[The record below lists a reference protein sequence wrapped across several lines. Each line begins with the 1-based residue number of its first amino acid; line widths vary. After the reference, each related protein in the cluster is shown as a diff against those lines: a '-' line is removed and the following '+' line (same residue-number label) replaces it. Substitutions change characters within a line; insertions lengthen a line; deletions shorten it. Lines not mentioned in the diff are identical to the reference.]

1 MITVRW
7 QSLDDRAHLPTQGHA
22 GDAGWDLY
30 ALEDAVLRG
39 TGFPPQKIA
48 TGIAVQLP
56 EGYAAW
62 VTGRSGLTLTGITI
76 HLGLIDPSYRGEI
89 GVMVSASSGE
99 YRHISAGQRIAQLVV
114 FPVVNARWAHAEALD
129 TTARGNAGFGSTG
142 K

>member
-1 MITVRW
+1 MITVQW
-7 QSLDDRAHLPTQGHA
+7 QLLDDRANQPTQGHA

-30 ALEDAVLRG
+30 ALEDTVLRAG
-39 TGFPPQKIA
+39 LVPVKIA
-48 TGIAVQLP
+48 TGMAIQLP
-56 EGYAAW
+56 AGYAAW
-62 VTGRSGLTLTGITI
+62 VTGRSGLTLAGLVV

-114 FPVVNARWAHAEALD
+114 FPVVNARWAQAEALD
-129 TTARGNAGFGSTG
+129 TTARGSAGFGSTG

>member
-39 TGFPPQKIA
+39 HGFPPQKIA

-62 VTGRSGLTLTGITI
+62 VTGRSGLTLAGITI

-89 GVMVSASSGE
+89 GVMASLTGGT
-99 YRHISAGQRIAQLVV
+99 YHRIAAGQRIAQLVI
-114 FPVVNARWAHAEALD
+114 FPVVNVRWAQAQALD
-129 TTARGNAGFGSTG
+129 TTARGSAGFGSTG
-142 K
+142 L

>member
-7 QSLDDRAHLPTQGHA
+7 QSLDDLAHQPTQGHA

-39 TGFPPQKIA
+39 HGFPPQKVR
-48 TGIAVQLP
+48 TGIALQLP

-62 VTGRSGLTLTGITI
+62 VTGRSGLTLEGLIV

-99 YRHISAGQRIAQLVV
+99 YRHISVGQRIAQLVI
-114 FPVVNARWAHAEALD
+114 FPVVPVRWVNAEALE
-129 TTARGNAGFGSTG
+129 TTVRGAAGFGSTG
-142 K
+142 I